1 MTKHVLVLCQRK
13 TGTGVSATGVLGRVE
28 DMVVPQINDFVK
40 SKLGEDVTI
49 EYLTNAGGQVDGTAD
64 YNLLLN
70 DNPENKAAV
79 DFIRNHTG
87 YYSLI
92 ILNTCP
98 YISMDYQLIYDLLTP
113 DGMMAFTKYPAPLFQ
128 RKEDGSLVDV
138 LHIDSAKVAVAELFE
153 DTGIYYYKKLSQKK
167 QLLNGGNKQKRK
179 SKNTKKRNRRNKK
192 LSVHRNNF
200 KYHQ

>member
-28 DMVVPQINDFVK
+28 EMVVPKINDFVK
-40 SKLGEDVTI
+40 SKLGDDVSI
-49 EYLTNAGGQVDGTAD
+49 EYLTDGGGQKDADDNTDGTAD
-64 YNLLLN
+64 HNHKLIKN
-70 DNPENKAAV
+70 SGV
-79 DFIRNHTG
+79 DKIDTFIREHTG

-113 DGMMAFTKYPAPLFQ
+113 DGMMAFTKYPAPPFQ
-128 RKEDGSLVDV
+128 RRADGSLVDV
-138 LHIDSAKVAVAELFE
+138 LYEAKDNVAELFE

-167 QLLNGGNKQKRK
+167 RLSGGNKQKRK

-192 LSVHRNNF
+192 LSVR
-200 KYHQ
+200 KVYAS

>member
-49 EYLTNAGGQVDGTAD
+49 EYLTSAGGQVDGTAD

-98 YISMDYQLIYDLLTP
+98 YISMDYKLISSLLTP
-113 DGMMAFTKYPAPLFQ
+113 DGIMAFTKYPAPLFQ

-138 LHIDSAKVAVAELFE
+138 LHIDSAKEHVADLFE
-153 DTGIYYYKKLSQKK
+153 DTGIYYYKKRVS
-167 QLLNGGNKQKRK
+167 GGNKQKRK

-192 LSVHRNNF
+192 LSVRRNISNTIS
-200 KYHQ
+200 K